1 MGRDYQ
7 SKVIFGLKL
16 HKSKVID
23 TLDIFVNN
31 CTCNPK
37 INPDLYPTTFKR
49 CPYCGN
55 SIHRKTTREVPK
67 FEGFD
72 EIFGN
77 ESLNIEGWSVAF
89 DTDAHNFYVGFYVQN
104 GPYGHSGDEKFE
116 FPDMSKIEQFKVDMK
131 RIGFWDEENFGVWLV
146 LYLSY

>member
-7 SKVIFGLKL
+7 VKIIFGLKL
-16 HKSKVID
+16 HKNKVID
-23 TLDIFVNN
+23 TLDIFTNN
-31 CTCNPK
+31 CKCNPK
-37 INPDLYPTTFKR
+37 TNPDLWSNAVY
-49 CPYCGN
+49 CPYCGQ
-55 SIHRKTTREVPK
+55 SIRRKGKKSIPK

-72 EIFGN
+72 DVFDN
-77 ESLNIEGWSVAF
+77 EGLNIEGWPVAF

-116 FPDMSKIEQFKVDMK
+116 FPDMSKMEQFKIDMK
-131 RIGFWDEENFGVWLV
+131 RIGFWNEEMFGVWLV